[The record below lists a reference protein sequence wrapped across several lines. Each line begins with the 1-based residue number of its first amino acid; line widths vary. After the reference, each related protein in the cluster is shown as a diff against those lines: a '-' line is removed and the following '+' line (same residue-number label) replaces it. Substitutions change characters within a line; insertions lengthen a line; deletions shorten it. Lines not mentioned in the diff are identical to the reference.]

1 MTDLKESLRPCP
13 FCGSGEHD
21 VDRTCL
27 KVVPDSQKYY
37 SVVCW
42 CGTSGPIRD
51 SEKEAIRA
59 WNKRDHFKGQPFRNP
74 FDSSKNVVSLDF
86 KGNLKSIGLSSILQI
101 LSSDNKTGILQFSNG
116 QKKRAI
122 CLKEGKIIA
131 GSGQPGLQLGQIL
144 YQKGLISPEGLLQV
158 LDKAK
163 KSGKRMGEVLL
174 ALGYIS
180 QDTLK
185 ELILHQIREVVF
197 DLLGWTE
204 GDFHYQDCLVEF
216 DDPVIGDVN
225 AVQLLL
231 ESALRKDERAATG

>member
-13 FCGSGEHD
+13 FCGSAEHEA
-21 VDRTCL
+21 DRTCL
-27 KVVPDSQKYY
+27 RTIPDSQQYY

-42 CGTSGPIRD
+42 CGTSGPIRE

-59 WNKRDHFKGQPFRNP
+59 WNTRDYAGGRTGWNP
-74 FDSSKNVVSLDF
+74 FNSSKNLVALDF

-101 LSSDNKTGILQFSNG
+101 LSSDNKTGILQFTNG

-144 YQKGLISPEGLLQV
+144 YQRGLISAEALLQV

-163 KSGKRMGEVLL
+163 KAGKRVGEMLL
-174 ALGYIS
+174 ALGYLNE
-180 QDTLK
+180 QALK
-185 ELILHQIREVVF
+185 ELIHHQVREVVF

-204 GDFHYQDCLVEF
+204 GDFHYQDCQVEF
-216 DDPVIGDVN
+216 NDLTVQDIN

-231 ESALRKDERAATG
+231 ESAVRQDEWAAAG

>member
-13 FCGSGEHD
+13 FCGSAEYEA
-21 VDRTCL
+21 DRTCL
-27 KVVPDSQKYY
+27 RTIPDSQQYY

-42 CGTSGPIRD
+42 CGTSGPIRE

-59 WNKRDHFKGQPFRNP
+59 WNTRDYAGRQTVWNP
-74 FDSSKNVVSLDF
+74 FNSSKNLVALDF

-101 LSSDNKTGILQFSNG
+101 LSSDNKTGILQFTNG

-131 GSGQPGLQLGQIL
+131 GSGHPGLQLGQIL
-144 YQKGLISPEGLLQV
+144 YQRGLISAEALLQV

-163 KSGKRMGEVLL
+163 KAGKRVGEMLL
-174 ALGYIS
+174 ALGYLNEN
-180 QDTLK
+180 TLK
-185 ELILHQIREVVF
+185 ELIHHQVREVVF

-216 DDPVIGDVN
+216 DDLVVQDIN

-231 ESALRKDERAATG
+231 ESAVRKDEWAATG

>member
-13 FCGSGEHD
+13 FCGSAEHE

-27 KVVPDSQKYY
+27 KTIPDSQNYY

-42 CGTSGPIRD
+42 CGTSGPIRE
-51 SEKEAIRA
+51 SEKEAIKA
-59 WNKRDHFKGQPFRNP
+59 WNTRDYADRQAVWNP
-74 FDSSKNVVSLDF
+74 FNSSRNTVALDF
-86 KGNLKSIGLSSILQI
+86 KGNLKSIGLSTILQI
-101 LSSDNKTGILQFSNG
+101 LSSDNKTGILQFTNG
-116 QKKRAI
+116 QKRRAI

-144 YQKGLISPEGLLQV
+144 YQKGLISPEALLQV

-163 KSGKRMGEVLL
+163 KAGKRVGEMLL
-174 ALGYIS
+174 ALGYLN

-185 ELILHQIREVVF
+185 ELIHHQVREVVF

-216 DDPVIGDVN
+216 DDLVVQDID
-225 AVQLLL
+225 AIQLLL
-231 ESALRKDERAATG
+231 ESALRKDEWAATG